1 MSRVEEFE
9 KKTAEMLDNDGL
21 MFGDMLAVELIELNR
36 TMALIYD
43 HMSNKKAAA
52 DGEKNE

>member
-1 MSRVEEFE
+1 MNRSEEFLE
-9 KKTAEMLDNDGL
+9 ATAKILNGGTYTSEEII
-21 MFGDMLAVELIELNR
+21 AIELIALNQ

-43 HMSNKKAAA
+43 HMSNEKAAA